1 MPVYRAAMD
10 RTSLFIDLYAGRERL
25 RAALASLPEPALLDR
40 VDDEWTRKDVIAHI
54 GAWERRLVDLL
65 ERLRRGEWPED
76 EVETDELNARMF
88 ADDQDRALRDVLRR
102 ETADW
107 DRFVAAVE
115 GMTDEELF
123 DADAFALDPGR
134 PVRRVG
140 HGQRQRAHRRAPRA
154 ADPAGPRVE
163 HRLSRPRARGAPILS
178 GCTCGSWRSC

>member
-1 MPVYRAAMD
+1 MQVYRSAMD

-65 ERLRRGEWPED
+65 ERLRRGETPED
-76 EVETDELNARMF
+76 EMETDELNARMYA
-88 ADDQDRALRDVLRR
+88 ADVDRSVADVLRR

-107 DRFVAAVE
+107 DRFVAAIE

-123 DADAFALDPGR
+123 DPQTFGWTEGDPFVEWVTANANEHIDEHLEQLTR
-134 PVRRVG
+134 PA
-140 HGQRQRAHRRAPRA
+140 RASSIA
-154 ADPAGPRVE
+154 
-163 HRLSRPRARGAPILS
+163 
-178 GCTCGSWRSC
+178 

>member
-1 MPVYRAAMD
+1 MRVYRSAMD

-65 ERLRRGEWPED
+65 ERLRRGEWPEE
-76 EVETDELNARMF
+76 EVETDELNARMY
-88 ADDQDRALRDVLRR
+88 ANDVDRSVAEILRL

-107 DRFVAAVE
+107 DRFVAAIE

-123 DADAFALDPGR
+123 DPHKFGWTQGDPFVEWVTANANEHIDEHLEQLTR
-134 PVRRVG
+134 PA
-140 HGQRQRAHRRAPRA
+140 RASSIA
-154 ADPAGPRVE
+154 
-163 HRLSRPRARGAPILS
+163 
-178 GCTCGSWRSC
+178 